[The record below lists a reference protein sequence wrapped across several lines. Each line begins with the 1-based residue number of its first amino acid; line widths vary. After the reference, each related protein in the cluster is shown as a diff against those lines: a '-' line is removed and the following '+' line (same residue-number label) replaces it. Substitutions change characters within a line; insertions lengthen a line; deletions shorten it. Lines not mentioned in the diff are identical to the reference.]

1 MNDIR
6 RRALAKVK
14 KDMNSARVYLED
26 RQSTV
31 SDIMSEED
39 DARDNMPEGLIGSE
53 KYEKSE
59 NASEKLQEC
68 IDSLDEVLSMLDDI
82 MDAIDEAM
90 E

>member
-14 KDMNSARVYLED
+14 KDMSSARAYLED

-31 SDIMSEED
+31 SDIMTEED

-82 MDAIDEAM
+82 MDALDEAM